1 MPTVALT
8 LLAGQG
14 TGRTDRAA
22 TICSTLCIKIKK
34 HCGDINMYMYDG
46 INMIFFWYSKTQF
59 LFHIIRCMSA
69 CISSYQ
75 KILSKQNRQ
84 NLILY
89 WPTQKLPLYAAMNTL
104 QTTLYKMLSFQN
116 EFYLILAHFDYF
128 ERLSTREGTK
138 VQFILLTC

>member
-1 MPTVALT
+1 M
-8 LLAGQG
+8 
-14 TGRTDRAA
+14 
-22 TICSTLCIKIKK
+22 
-34 HCGDINMYMYDG
+34 
-46 INMIFFWYSKTQF
+46 
-59 LFHIIRCMSA
+59 RCMSA

-116 EFYLILAHFDYF
+116 EFDLILAQ
-128 ERLSTREGTK
+128 T
-138 VQFILLTC
+138 ILNVYLPEKAPKFNSSF